1 MPYNSRS
8 ISFMSLT
15 ILTAIFT
22 LNAFGKDI
30 PNRPE
35 PIQTDQVT
43 SALFAEENWA
53 FTLGGGVMY
62 RAKYEG
68 SNNYH
73 AVFIPDISARYKDGL
88 IFANWNGIGSY
99 PIYGENYK
107 IGASIS
113 PSFGRKE
120 KDDRENLRGMGD
132 IDTGIVVNLLGEYDF
147 GPMKLSG
154 KISKGDKEYGT
165 TAKLEVSKTFS
176 LTEQLKLKVAAGNTW
191 ADEEHMQSYFG
202 ISPAQAMRSGYNQY
216 EAKSGMK
223 SAGVSIGTFY
233 SITKN
238 WEAKVMLTA
247 DKLLSDAAD
256 SPLTKKDLNTATMA
270 TLSYKF

>member
-8 ISFMSLT
+8 ISFMSLAV
-15 ILTAIFT
+15 LTAIFT
-22 LNAFGKDI
+22 LNAFGKEI
-30 PNRPE
+30 PSRPE
-35 PIQTDQVT
+35 PIQTKQFS

-53 FTLGGGVMY
+53 FALGGGVMY

-73 AVFIPDISARYKDGL
+73 AILIPDISASYKEGL
-88 IFANWNGIGSY
+88 IFANWNGIGGY

-107 IGASIS
+107 IGASIG
-113 PSFGRKE
+113 PSFGREE

-132 IDTGIVVNLLGEYDF
+132 IDMGLIVNLLGEYNF
-147 GPMKLSG
+147 GLMKLSG

-176 LTEQLKLKVAAGNTW
+176 LTEKLKLKVAAGNTW

-202 ISPAQAMRSGYNQY
+202 ITPAQAMRSGYNQY
-216 EAKSGMK
+216 EAKSGIK

-247 DKLLSDAAD
+247 DKLLDNAAD
-256 SPLTKKDLNTATMA
+256 SPLTKKDFNTATMA

>member
-8 ISFMSLT
+8 ISLKSLAILTTMLT
-15 ILTAIFT
+15 I
-22 LNAFGKDI
+22 NAFGASI
-30 PNRPE
+30 PSRPE
-35 PIQTDQVT
+35 HIQTKLVT
-43 SALFAEENWA
+43 SSLFAEENWA
-53 FTLGGGVMY
+53 FALGGGVMY

-68 SNNYH
+68 SDNYH

-88 IFANWNGIGSY
+88 IFVNWNGIGSY

-132 IDTGIVVNLLGEYDF
+132 IDTGIGVNILGEYDF
-147 GPMKLSG
+147 GSMKLSG

-165 TAKLEVSKTFS
+165 TAKLEIGKIFA
-176 LTEQLKLKVAAGNTW
+176 LTEKLKLKVAAGNTW

-202 ISPAQAMRSGYNQY
+202 VSPAQSLRSGYNQY
-216 EAKSGMK
+216 EAKSGIK
-223 SAGVSIGTFY
+223 SAGVAIGTFY
-233 SITKN
+233 SITKS
-238 WEAKVMLTA
+238 WEARAMVTA
-247 DKLLSDAAD
+247 DKLLDDAAD
-256 SPLTKKDLNTATMA
+256 SPLTKKDLNTATMV

>member
-8 ISFMSLT
+8 ISLKSLAILTTMLT
-15 ILTAIFT
+15 I
-22 LNAFGKDI
+22 NAFGTSI
-30 PNRPE
+30 PSRPE
-35 PIQTDQVT
+35 PIQTKQVT
-43 SALFAEENWA
+43 SSLFAEENWA
-53 FTLGGGVMY
+53 FALGGGMMY

-68 SNNYH
+68 SDNYH
-73 AVFIPDISARYKDGL
+73 AVFIPDISARYKNGL

-99 PIYGENYK
+99 PINEKNYK

-165 TAKLEVSKTFS
+165 TAKLEIGKIFA
-176 LTEQLKLKVAAGNTW
+176 LTEKLKLKVAAGNTW

-202 ISPAQAMRSGYNQY
+202 VSPAQAMRSGYNQY
-216 EAKSGMK
+216 EAKSGIK

-233 SITKN
+233 SITKS
-238 WEAKVMLTA
+238 WEAKVMVTA
-247 DKLLSDAAD
+247 DKFLDSAAD

>member
-1 MPYNSRS
+1 MPYTSRS
-8 ISFMSLT
+8 ISFMSLAV
-15 ILTAIFT
+15 LTAIFT
-22 LNAFGKDI
+22 LNAFGKEI

-35 PIQTDQVT
+35 PIQTEQVS
-43 SALFAEENWA
+43 SALFAKENWA
-53 FTLGGGVMY
+53 FALGGGVMY

-73 AVFIPDISARYKDGL
+73 AILIPDISARYKEGL
-88 IFANWNGIGSY
+88 IFANWNGIGGY

-107 IGASIS
+107 IGASIG
-113 PSFGRKE
+113 PSFGREE
-120 KDDRENLRGMGD
+120 KDDRENLRGVGD
-132 IDTGIVVNLLGEYDF
+132 IDMGLIVNLLGEYDF

-154 KISKGDKEYGT
+154 KISKGDEEYGT
-165 TAKLEVSKTFS
+165 TAKIEVSKTFS
-176 LTEQLKLKVAAGNTW
+176 LTEKLKLKVAAGNTW

-216 EAKSGMK
+216 EAKSGIK
-223 SAGVSIGTFY
+223 SAGVSLGTFY
-233 SITKN
+233 SITKS

-256 SPLTKKDLNTATMA
+256 SPLTKKDLNTATMV